1 MLDGVIREIG
11 KFYTSFIKIDI
22 LQLSFV
28 MVWTLTASFLSH
40 KIIDIIFHSSKKHF
54 KKGSISEERLKR
66 RQTIGKILKTIM
78 LLFHF

>member
-11 KFYTSFIKIDI
+11 KFYTSFVKIDI

-40 KIIDIIFHSSKKHF
+40 KIIDIIFHSSKNIS
-54 KKGSISEERLKR
+54 KKVVLVK
-66 RQTIGKILKTIM
+66 KD
-78 LLFHF
+78 